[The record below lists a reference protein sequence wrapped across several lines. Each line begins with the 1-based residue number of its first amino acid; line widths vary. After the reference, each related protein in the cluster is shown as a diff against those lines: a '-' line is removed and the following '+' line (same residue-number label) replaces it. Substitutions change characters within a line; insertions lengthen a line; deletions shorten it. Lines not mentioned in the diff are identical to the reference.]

1 MTDKEMYSL
10 LLFDRGCNMPVHYL
24 YKTYVKVRV
33 NLYVFIFIICN
44 IYNRNLFSFHVR
56 VSIFNSTRALY
67 VNKLIYENEK
77 TLFNV
82 SVFSEVV
89 FLPPRFNKASLLL

>member
-33 NLYVFIFIICN
+33 NLYVFIFIIRQN
-44 IYNRNLFSFHVR
+44 SIETFLLFM
-56 VSIFNSTRALY
+56 
-67 VNKLIYENEK
+67 YE
-77 TLFNV
+77 
-82 SVFSEVV
+82 
-89 FLPPRFNKASLLL
+89 